1 MPEIFDWYKRPPEM
15 PEINTGDEIVEKE
28 GYIPAD
34 QMIDEMI
41 SAGIRLN
48 NARKEMY
55 DYENA
60 EDVPVDAVPTNNF
73 PDVVDAQMAMDAI
86 LARGTPVVQEVS
98 KVVQEVSKDEEPSA
112 SEGAK

>member
-1 MPEIFDWYKRPPEM
+1 MPEIYDWYKRPPEVL
-15 PEINTGDEIVEKE
+15 EINSGDEIVEKE

-55 DYENA
+55 DYETA
-60 EDVPVDAVPTNNF
+60 DEVPDDAIPTNNF
-73 PDVVDAQMAMDAI
+73 PDVVDAQMALSDI
-86 LARGTPVVQEVS
+86 LNRGTPVVPEVP
-98 KVVQEVSKDEEPSA
+98 KTEEPS
-112 SEGAK
+112 SSDGAK